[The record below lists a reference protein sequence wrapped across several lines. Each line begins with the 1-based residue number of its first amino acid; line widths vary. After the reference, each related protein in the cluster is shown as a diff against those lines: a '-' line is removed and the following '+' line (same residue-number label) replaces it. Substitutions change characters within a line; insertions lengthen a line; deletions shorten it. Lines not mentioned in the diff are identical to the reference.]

1 MRLDYLVAHG
11 CDLGRKHARS
21 AITAGRVTVDGEV
34 VTRPGHRLPPQA
46 SVRLDGEPVSLPEH
60 CYIMLNKPAGVIS
73 ATRDDRGR
81 TVVDLMPERLRSGLH
96 PAGRLD
102 QDTTGLVLLTTDGEW
117 SHRVT
122 SPVSKLEKGYR
133 VETADPVHD
142 EQLAQLCDGVSLRGE
157 SKATLPARAEQLGP
171 TSVRLWIR
179 EGRYHQIK
187 RMFGALG
194 NRVVALHRESI
205 GAVVLDAD
213 LAPGEYRLLSDEEV
227 TSLMVREDC

>member
-1 MRLDYLVAHG
+1 MRLDYFIAHG
-11 CDLGRKHARS
+11 CNLPRKAARA
-21 AITAGRVTVDGEV
+21 AISDGRVRVDDQV
-34 VTRPGHRLPPQA
+34 VRQSGQRLGAKARVLLDGQPVALPGHRY
-46 SVRLDGEPVSLPEH
+46 V
-60 CYIMLNKPAGVIS
+60 MLNKPQGVVS
-73 ATRDDRGR
+73 ATRDGQAR
-81 TVVDLMPERLRSGLH
+81 TVVDLMPEPWRSGIH

-102 QDTTGLVLLTTDGEW
+102 RDTTGLVLLTTDGDW

-142 EQLAQLCDGVSLRGE
+142 EQLAQLCGGVSLRGE
-157 SKATLPARAEQLGP
+157 SKATLPARAELLGP

-194 NRVVALHRESI
+194 NRVVGLHRESI
-205 GAVVLDAD
+205 GSVMLDAG
-213 LAPGEYRLLSDEEV
+213 LGPGEYRLLSDEEV
-227 TSLMVREDC
+227 SSLMVRED